1 MWILVSLRNHDGD
14 GNEYSKK
21 EIDLDKQNNNFA
33 LHHAFLYI
41 SLPSLHDYDVKLPH
55 FWFCRGREQTDNN
68 FSSTLMQSFRIQ
80 LQKNLPTFDELNVM
94 E

>member
-1 MWILVSLRNHDGD
+1 MDISEFTQPRRRWQRVQQKSNRFRQA
-14 GNEYSKK
+14 K
-21 EIDLDKQNNNFA
+21 
-33 LHHAFLYI
+33 HAFLYI
-41 SLPSLHDYDVKLPH
+41 SLPSLHDYNVKLPH